1 MGLWNRL
8 QAAWVELRGGTGEVS
23 FEDPL
28 LQAMLGG
35 GEISKEKALQVPT
48 VAGGVD
54 LIAGIV
60 AGTPIKLYRDGPGK
74 AEEVKGDVRLRL
86 LNDETGDTL
95 NANEFWRAM
104 VRDYY
109 LGKGGY
115 AYIRKEKGEFA
126 GLHYVDEAQVAV
138 LKNEDPIFKDFKLQ
152 VGGRSYEAYDF
163 LKILRDTKDGAQGVP
178 ITRES
183 GKLIEVAYESLCY
196 ELYLVK
202 KGGNKKGFLKSAK
215 RLDADSLKNLKDGFS
230 KMYSNNS
237 DNVVVLNEGLDF
249 QESSN
254 TSVEMQ
260 LNENKRTNADEFSK
274 IFHIA
279 PGVMEGAAS
288 DKDVASLARLA
299 AIPLMTAIQ
308 CALNRDLLREN
319 EKGTLYF
326 AFDTKEL
333 LKGDMQSRF
342 AAYKTALDANF
353 MQIDEVRYAEDMEPM
368 GLSWIRLG
376 LQDVLYD
383 PKTKQIYT
391 PNTNQTSTMG
401 QQALPDGKALQE
413 RADGLELRHNENHD
427 PSNGQFSSGG
437 GGSSG
442 KGLTEGKESGKLKSS
457 EKPEWSG
464 KEAKEPFNYWE
475 LSEDK
480 TGFPVSWKPTGFSH
494 STTLERHVEDHRES
508 VGAAST
514 DEYLRMAK
522 DFLTSPRGKHGDA
535 FVRKNGDVCRYDY
548 DSGLFATASKEG
560 TIRTFWNLKAD
571 RGQNGADHYWEEQK
585 HGEQKR

>member
-8 QAAWVELRGGTGEVS
+8 QAAWVELRGGAGEVS

-35 GEISKEKALQVPT
+35 GGISKEKALQVPT

-74 AEEVKGDVRLRL
+74 AEEVKNDPRLRL

-230 KMYSNNS
+230 KMYSNSS

-279 PGVMEGAAS
+279 PGVMEGSAS
-288 DKDVASLARLA
+288 DGDVASLARLA

-319 EKGTLYF
+319 EKGKLYF

-383 PKTKQIYT
+383 PKTRQIYT

-401 QQALPDGKALQE
+401 QQALPDGRTLQE
-413 RADGLELRHNENHD
+413 RADGLELRYNENHD
-427 PSNGQFSSGG
+427 PENGQFSSGG
-437 GGSSG
+437 GEGSG
-442 KGLTEGKESGKLKSS
+442 KGLTEGKESGIMKSS

-480 TGFPVSWKPTGFSH
+480 TGFPTSWKPTEFANDEFKKDHVG
-494 STTLERHVEDHRES
+494 RHRSS
-508 VGAAST
+508 VNAAT
-514 DEYLRMAK
+514 DDEYIAK
-522 DFLTSPRGKHGDA
+522 ARAFLTSPRGKHGDA
-535 FVRKNGDVCRYDY
+535 FVTKQGDVYRYDY
-548 DSGLFATASKEG
+548 DTHEFAVARKNG
-560 TIRTFWNLKAD
+560 IIRTYWNIGNDRGPDKAD
-571 RGQNGADHYWEEQK
+571 AYWRKERGKIGK
-585 HGEQKR
+585 

>member
-8 QAAWVELRGGTGEVS
+8 QAAWVELRGGAGEVS

-35 GEISKEKALQVPT
+35 GGISKEKALQVPT

-74 AEEVKGDVRLRL
+74 AEEVKNDPRLRL

-126 GLHYVDEAQVAV
+126 GLHYVDEGQVAV

-215 RLDADSLKNLKDGFS
+215 RLDADSLKNLKDGFA
-230 KMYSNNS
+230 KMYSNSS

-279 PGVMEGAAS
+279 PGVMEGSAS
-288 DKDVASLARLA
+288 DGDVASLARLA

-401 QQALPDGKALQE
+401 QQALPDGRTLQE
-413 RADGLELRHNENHD
+413 RADGLELRYNENHD
-427 PSNGQFSSGG
+427 PENGQFSSGG
-437 GGSSG
+437 GGDSG

>member
-115 AYIRKEKGEFA
+115 AYIRREKGEFA

-202 KGGNKKGFLKSAK
+202 KGGNKKGFLKSARK
-215 RLDADSLKNLKDGFS
+215 LDADSLKNLKDGFA
-230 KMYSNNS
+230 KMYSNSS
-237 DNVVVLNEGLDF
+237 DNVVILNEGMDF

-260 LNENKRTNADEFSK
+260 LNENKRANADEFSK
-274 IFHIA
+274 IFHVA
-279 PGVMEGAAS
+279 PGVMEGTAS
-288 DKDVASLARLA
+288 EADVASLARLA

-308 CALNRDLLREN
+308 CALNRDLLRES
-319 EKGTLYF
+319 EKGRLYF

-342 AAYKTALDANF
+342 AAYKTALESNF

-401 QQALPDGKALQE
+401 QQALPGGEELQE
-413 RADGLELRHNENHD
+413 RAEGLELRHNENHD
-427 PSNGQFSSGG
+427 PANGRFTSGG
-437 GGSSG
+437 GSG
-442 KGLTEGKESGKLKSS
+442 KMGKTKYAPSKQRNHGGVQLGAKRYARLCGTLGTQYPGLNAGEIR
-457 EKPEWSG
+457 
-464 KEAKEPFNYWE
+464 YI
-475 LSEDK
+475 
-480 TGFPVSWKPTGFSH
+480 
-494 STTLERHVEDHRES
+494 R
-508 VGAAST
+508 
-514 DEYLRMAK
+514 
-522 DFLTSPRGKHGDA
+522 DA
-535 FVRKNGDVCRYDY
+535 GRLYKV
-548 DSGLFATASKEG
+548 
-560 TIRTFWNLKAD
+560 KAD
-571 RGQNGADHYWEEQK
+571 GYGGMTVLSSRK
-585 HGEQKR
+585 IK

>member
-35 GEISKEKALQVPT
+35 GGISKEKALQVPT

-74 AEEVKGDVRLRL
+74 AEEVKNDPRLRL

-215 RLDADSLKNLKDGFS
+215 RLDADSLKNLKDGFA
-230 KMYSNNS
+230 KMYSNSS

-279 PGVMEGAAS
+279 PGVMEGSAS
-288 DKDVASLARLA
+288 DRDVASLARLA

-383 PKTKQIYT
+383 PKTRQIYT

-401 QQALPDGKALQE
+401 QQALPDGRTLQE
-413 RADGLELRHNENHD
+413 RADGLELRYNENHD
-427 PSNGQFSSGG
+427 PENGQFSSGG
-437 GGSSG
+437 GGDSG

-480 TGFPVSWKPTGFSH
+480 TGFPTSWKPTGFAH
-494 STTLERHVEDHRES
+494 DTALEQHVEDHRAS
-508 VGAAST
+508 VGAATS
-514 DEYLRMAK
+514 DEYFRMAK
-522 DFLTSPRGKHGDA
+522 EFFISPRGKHGDA

-548 DSGLFATASKEG
+548 DSGLFAIATKKG

-571 RGQNGADHYWEEQK
+571 RGQKNADLYWEGQK
-585 HGEQKR
+585 KNGK

>member
-35 GEISKEKALQVPT
+35 GGISKEKALQVPT

-74 AEEVKGDVRLRL
+74 AEEVKNDPRLQL

-115 AYIRKEKGEFA
+115 AYIRKEKGEFT

-138 LKNEDPIFKDFKLQ
+138 LKNDDPIFKDFKLQ
-152 VGGRSYEAYDF
+152 VGGRAYEAYDF
-163 LKILRDTKDGAQGVP
+163 LKILRDTKDGAQGTP
-178 ITRES
+178 ITKES

-215 RLDADSLKNLKDGFS
+215 RLDADSLKNLKDGFA
-230 KMYSNNS
+230 KMYSNSS

-279 PGVMEGAAS
+279 PGVMEGSAS
-288 DKDVASLARLA
+288 AGDVASLARLA

-401 QQALPDGKALQE
+401 QQALPGEPPLQE

-480 TGFPVSWKPTGFSH
+480 TGFPTSWKPTEFANDEFKKDHVG
-494 STTLERHVEDHRES
+494 RHRSS
-508 VGAAST
+508 VNAAT
-514 DEYLRMAK
+514 DDEYIAK
-522 DFLTSPRGKHGDA
+522 ARAFLTSPRGKHGDA
-535 FVRKNGDVCRYDY
+535 FVTKQGDVYRYDY
-548 DSGLFATASKEG
+548 DTHEFAVARKNG
-560 TIRTFWNLKAD
+560 TIRTYWNLLQTKTPDAAD
-571 RGQNGADHYWEEQK
+571 KYWEGQK
-585 HGEQKR
+585 P

>member
-35 GEISKEKALQVPT
+35 GGISKEKALQVPT

-74 AEEVKGDVRLRL
+74 AEEVKNDPRLQL

-115 AYIRKEKGEFA
+115 AYIRKEKGEFT

-138 LKNEDPIFKDFKLQ
+138 LKNDDPIFKDFKLQ
-152 VGGRSYEAYDF
+152 VGGRAYEAYDF
-163 LKILRDTKDGAQGVP
+163 LKILRDTKDGAQGTP
-178 ITRES
+178 ITKES

-215 RLDADSLKNLKDGFS
+215 RLDADSLKNLKDGFA
-230 KMYSNNS
+230 KMYSNSS

-279 PGVMEGAAS
+279 PGVMEGSAS
-288 DKDVASLARLA
+288 DGDVASLARLA

-401 QQALPDGKALQE
+401 QQALPGEPPLQE

-480 TGFPVSWKPTGFSH
+480 TGFPTSWKPTEFANDEFKKDHVG
-494 STTLERHVEDHRES
+494 RHRSS
-508 VGAAST
+508 VNAAT
-514 DEYLRMAK
+514 DDEYIAK
-522 DFLTSPRGKHGDA
+522 ARAFLTSPRGKHGDA
-535 FVRKNGDVCRYDY
+535 FVTKQGDVYRYDY
-548 DSGLFATASKEG
+548 DTHEFAVARKNG
-560 TIRTFWNLKAD
+560 TIRTYWNLLQTKTPDAAD
-571 RGQNGADHYWEEQK
+571 KYWEGQK
-585 HGEQKR
+585 P

>member
-115 AYIRKEKGEFA
+115 AYIRREKGEFA

-202 KGGNKKGFLKSAK
+202 KGGNKKGFLKSARK
-215 RLDADSLKNLKDGFS
+215 LDADSLKNLKDGFA
-230 KMYSNNS
+230 KMYSNSS
-237 DNVVVLNEGLDF
+237 DNVVILNEGMDF

-260 LNENKRTNADEFSK
+260 LNENKRANADEFSK
-274 IFHIA
+274 IFHVA
-279 PGVMEGAAS
+279 PGVMEGTAS
-288 DKDVASLARLA
+288 EADVASLARLA

-319 EKGTLYF
+319 EKGRLYF

-342 AAYKTALDANF
+342 AAYKTALESNF

-413 RADGLELRHNENHD
+413 RAEGLELRYNENHD

-442 KGLTEGKESGKLKSS
+442 KGLTEGKESGRLKSS

-571 RGQNGADHYWEEQK
+571 RGQNGAEHYWEEQK

>member
-74 AEEVKGDVRLRL
+74 AEEVKNDPRLRL

-152 VGGRSYEAYDF
+152 VGGRAYEAYDF
-163 LKILRDTKDGAQGVP
+163 LKILRDTKDGAQGTP
-178 ITRES
+178 ITKES

-401 QQALPDGKALQE
+401 QQALPGGEELQE
-413 RADGLELRHNENHD
+413 RAEELELRYNENHD
-427 PSNGQFSSGG
+427 PSNGQFSSGS

-522 DFLTSPRGKHGDA
+522 DFLTSPRGNHGDA

>member
-8 QAAWVELRGGTGEVS
+8 QAAWVELRGGAGEVS

-35 GEISKEKALQVPT
+35 GGISKEKALQVPT

-74 AEEVKGDVRLRL
+74 AEEVKNDPRLRL

-126 GLHYVDEAQVAV
+126 GLHYVDEAQVSV

-230 KMYSNNS
+230 KMYSNSS

-279 PGVMEGAAS
+279 PGVMEGSAS
-288 DKDVASLARLA
+288 DGDVASLARLA

-319 EKGTLYF
+319 EKGKLYF

-342 AAYKTALDANF
+342 AAYKTALESNF

-401 QQALPDGKALQE
+401 QQALPDGRTLQE

-427 PSNGQFSSGG
+427 PENGQFSSGG

-494 STTLERHVEDHRES
+494 STTLERHVVEHRQS
-508 VGAAST
+508 VGAKSAE
-514 DEYLRMAK
+514 EYESMAK
-522 DFLTSPRGKHGDA
+522 SFLTSPRGKSGDA

-548 DSGLFATASKEG
+548 DSGLFATATREG
-560 TIRTFWNLKAD
+560 TIKTFWNLKTD
-571 RGQNGADHYWEEQK
+571 RGQKNADLYWEGQK
-585 HGEQKR
+585 KNGK

>member
-23 FEDPL
+23 FEDSL

-35 GEISKEKALQVPT
+35 GGISKEKALQVPT

-74 AEEVKGDVRLRL
+74 AEEVKNDPRLRL

-152 VGGRSYEAYDF
+152 VGERSYEAYDF

-230 KMYSNNS
+230 KMYSNSS

-279 PGVMEGAAS
+279 PGVMEGSAS
-288 DKDVASLARLA
+288 DGDVASLARLA

-383 PKTKQIYT
+383 PKTRQIYT

-401 QQALPDGKALQE
+401 QQALPDGRTLQE

-427 PSNGQFSSGG
+427 PENGQFSSGS

-494 STTLERHVEDHRES
+494 STTLERHVVEHRQS
-508 VGAAST
+508 VGAKSAE
-514 DEYLRMAK
+514 EYESMAK
-522 DFLTSPRGKHGDA
+522 SFLTSPRGKSGDA

-548 DSGLFATASKEG
+548 DSGLFATATREG
-560 TIRTFWNLKAD
+560 TIKTFWNLKTD
-571 RGQNGADHYWEEQK
+571 RGQKNADLYWEGQK
-585 HGEQKR
+585 KNGK

>member
-35 GEISKEKALQVPT
+35 GGISKEKALQVPT

-74 AEEVKGDVRLRL
+74 AEEVKNDPRLRL

-215 RLDADSLKNLKDGFS
+215 RLDADSLKNLKDGFA
-230 KMYSNNS
+230 KMYSNSS

-279 PGVMEGAAS
+279 PGVMEGSAS
-288 DKDVASLARLA
+288 DGDVASLARLA

-383 PKTKQIYT
+383 PKTRQIYT

-401 QQALPDGKALQE
+401 QQALPDGRTLQE
-413 RADGLELRHNENHD
+413 RADGLELRYNENHD
-427 PSNGQFSSGG
+427 PENGQFSSGG
-437 GGSSG
+437 GSG
-442 KGLTEGKESGKLKSS
+442 KGLTEGGKSGNMKSS

>member
-35 GEISKEKALQVPT
+35 GGISKEKALQVPT

-74 AEEVKGDVRLRL
+74 AEEVKNDPRLRL

-126 GLHYVDEAQVAV
+126 GLHYVDEAQVDV

-230 KMYSNNS
+230 KMYSNSS

-274 IFHIA
+274 IFHIS
-279 PGVMEGAAS
+279 PGVMEGSAS
-288 DKDVASLARLA
+288 DGDVASLARLA

-319 EKGTLYF
+319 EKGKLYF

-342 AAYKTALDANF
+342 AAYKTALESNF

-391 PNTNQTSTMG
+391 PNTNQTTTMG
-401 QQALPDGKALQE
+401 QQALPDGRTLQE

-427 PSNGQFSSGG
+427 PENGQFSSGG
-437 GGSSG
+437 GSG
-442 KGLTEGKESGKLKSS
+442 KGLTESGKSGIIKSS

>member
-74 AEEVKGDVRLRL
+74 AEEVKGDVRLWL

-115 AYIRKEKGEFA
+115 AYIRREKGEFA

-230 KMYSNNS
+230 KMYSNSS

-260 LNENKRTNADEFSK
+260 LNENKRANADEFSK
-274 IFHIA
+274 IFHVA
-279 PGVMEGAAS
+279 PGVMEGTAS
-288 DKDVASLARLA
+288 EADVASLARLA

-319 EKGTLYF
+319 EKGKLYF

-342 AAYKTALDANF
+342 AAYKTALESNF

-413 RADGLELRHNENHD
+413 RAEGLELRYNENHD